1 LIVSKRAR
9 FFRTRPDR
17 LVVALLVL
25 AVVAEVVGFG
35 LHGTPVHL
43 VHVKHGPSL
52 PDQPTHAV
60 DYLKFALKLGGVL
73 LVIAAA
79 LLHGDRL
86 NTPEDLEADAGR
98 AQDLEE
104 VNRRTVTSPISQMP
118 PRY

>member
-1 LIVSKRAR
+1 LTVGTRAR

-17 LVVALLVL
+17 LVIALLVL

-35 LHGTPVHL
+35 LHGTPVHF
-43 VHVKHGPSL
+43 VHVKHGPTL
-52 PDQPTHAV
+52 ADQPTRAV

-86 NTPEDLEADAGR
+86 NSPEDLEGDAASAHG
-98 AQDLEE
+98 LEE
-104 VNRRTVTSPISQMP
+104 VNRRTVASPTSHMP
-118 PRY
+118 PPY

>member
-1 LIVSKRAR
+1 
-9 FFRTRPDR
+9 
-17 LVVALLVL
+17 
-25 AVVAEVVGFG
+25 
-35 LHGTPVHL
+35 
-43 VHVKHGPSL
+43 
-52 PDQPTHAV
+52 
-60 DYLKFALKLGGVL
+60 VL

-104 VNRRTVTSPISQMP
+104 VNRRTVSSPISQLP